1 MSKILIIEDDQVI
14 ANTLLNS
21 LIDSGFDA
29 FIAQDAYQGT
39 KLVYDKSPDL
49 IILDLMLPAGGGQTV
64 LKNIRLST
72 KTKNIPVVILTG
84 VQDEELKNKIIKEG
98 VSAYMEK
105 PVELDKLIAAIKN
118 ILGVSKDS
126 QP

>member
-1 MSKILIIEDDQVI
+1 MSRILIIEDDQVI
-14 ANTLLNS
+14 ANAFLNS

-29 FIAQDAYQGT
+29 IIAQDAYQGT
-39 KLVYDKSPDL
+39 KLVYDKNPDL

-64 LKNIRLST
+64 LKNIRLSM
-72 KTKNIPVVILTG
+72 KTKNIPVIILTG

-118 ILGVSKDS
+118 ILGVSKNS